1 MKRVVSVL
9 LLVCMLVSLMGMG
22 TAAYAEEL
30 ADGAAVVEQTGD
42 VPVSNPEQTGGD
54 AEQENPTTP
63 EPPQPTETPSTE
75 GDGQN
80 GTQEPEAT
88 PAPEVTAQP
97 AADEGFFA
105 ALTDAELSA
114 LTAEL
119 ARLGYN
125 VTDRAGLYA
134 LAVQLGIGDLEN
146 FRIWLDNEL
155 YILENAKVEANGKLY
170 ESLDEVVA
178 LLANDSARAVTA
190 KLLDN
195 AAVYGLEVPA
205 AHELTLDLN
214 GFALVLEM
222 QEGETAP
229 TPVTVADRMENDEN
243 GDPVYSYAA
252 LTLKNGTVS
261 AGDPNALAIYDAGRL
276 ALANVNVVGGI
287 HVAESYER
295 LTMLSIEPGDAFK
308 TGFVNGAITADAG
321 MDNAI
326 RITGGDFITDV
337 SSYIDTTA
345 YECTKNEQTGL
356 YTVARI
362 KGADITSY
370 TGDDAADAANGA
382 VVKVPSLKI
391 TAEPNAELDTAA
403 DAALDNASVKLAGLE
418 SALKE
423 TSLAEI
429 IAAYE
434 AAAPAQTQQ
443 ARGMSRAVV
452 IAAGDENADN
462 AGNAADTSAVAD
474 GTELQLKV
482 KAVLAAAVEGSSVS
496 YEVKPYAV
504 INGVEVPVKNEWL
517 NGQAMLLSLYTGFL
531 PKTVEHVH
539 DDGTVETIDLNNC
552 TYNNANGV
560 LTMNV
565 SEFSEFKVTD
575 GDFQTAINSNT
586 DGEITLG
593 ENVDLTSII
602 EIKKDI
608 TINLNGK
615 TLSMASTATGNARF
629 SIADGVTLTIKG
641 GNVANSTLTAAN
653 YVANLGTGSELILG
667 DDTTTNAMNITVN
680 TANPTPSGLLSA
692 GDNKS
697 VTIKCAT
704 LNVDPSTY
712 TVAAGCTAMDNG
724 NGTWTVGKPVAQITR
739 TVGSIAG
746 GNLTTE
752 TKYYDT
758 LKAAIAD
765 ANATTSTTR
774 ETIVLLANIDEGNIA
789 IDKTVTINGTHQTV
803 KYGITGN
810 VTVTAGSPTL
820 EKLAYIT
827 GNITYPSSTAVVSL
841 SLNEVDVIGAAGN
854 PTDANVI
861 GLADNVT
868 LNMTRCGTVSG
879 SIKAGSSSVNI
890 NSVLAGASTN
900 TYITGSITAGTGNL
914 TVKKATVDGNIK
926 SIGTSTGSPLRSVSI
941 EDSTAASIIVMADT
955 AQVSD
960 NANASFTAKNV
971 TASSITVGSA
981 DTTLAQRSVSIT
993 ECTVTDS
1000 VTVGNGF
1007 GTVSV
1012 TGLTGNGAATGSL
1025 SIGTCRPVGTST
1037 GAITIKGTNNK
1048 HMWIGTVNIAD
1059 GNKNVK
1065 IEGIS
1070 KNSPT
1075 MIGTVNI
1082 NGSSD
1087 ATFGDNTASSDT
1099 NDVKLE
1105 VGQIICQDGTVTINN
1120 GTYGKSYALDDT
1132 TVDSLVVSGTGTFEL
1147 NGGNYHRDYSQYCD
1161 CTPNNDGS
1169 TQGQHYTHKE
1179 CKHVATTIVSDGLRY
1194 RVSTLAPVVIVPAS
1208 KEAAASITRGTQTS
1222 ITFVTDAPYYH
1233 ECQTAGNRDLFG
1245 VQVDNVYLTE
1255 GTQYTVAP
1263 YTYTH
1268 DGITETVTQVTL
1280 AASYV
1285 STLTATTHRVNLDTE
1300 VGKVTSYADGNPVQI
1315 RVTLATA
1322 NRRSGI
1328 IRTGDDSNI
1337 GLLIGIMVLALAVAV
1352 AVVVILKKKKSQ
1364 TDAND
1369 VTNKTKPKE
1378 PKE

>member
-30 ADGAAVVEQTGD
+30 ADGAAVVEQSGD
-42 VPVSNPEQTGGD
+42 APVSNPEQTGGD
-54 AEQENPTTP
+54 AAPQTPTAT
-63 EPPQPTETPSTE
+63 EPPQPTEEPSSD

-80 GTQEPEAT
+80 GMQASEAT
-88 PAPEVTAQP
+88 PTPEVTAQP
-97 AADEGFFA
+97 AADECFFA
-105 ALTDAELSA
+105 ALTDTELST

-119 ARLGYN
+119 AQLGYT

-134 LAVQLGIGDLEN
+134 LAVQFGIGDLEN

-155 YILENAKVEANGKLY
+155 YILKNAVAEVEGQLYLTLDDAMKVFN
-170 ESLDEVVA
+170 SR
-178 LLANDSARAVTA
+178 RAA
-190 KLLDN
+190 EIKLLDN

-229 TPVTVADRMENDEN
+229 APISVAYSVAKGEN
-243 GDPVYSYAA
+243 GDPVYSNAA
-252 LTLKNGTVS
+252 LILKNGTVS

-276 ALANVNVVGGI
+276 TLANVSVAGGI

-295 LTMLSIEPGDAFK
+295 LTTLSIEPGDAFK

-321 MDNAI
+321 MENAI
-326 RITGGDFITDV
+326 SITGGDFITDV
-337 SSYIDTTA
+337 SAYIDA
-345 YECTKNEQTGL
+345 SVYECTKNEQTGL

-362 KGADITSY
+362 KGAGESS
-370 TGDDAADAANGA
+370 A
-382 VVKVPSLKI
+382 K
-391 TAEPNAELDTAA
+391 TAPEMTLP
-403 DAALDNASVKLAGLE
+403 ALARTEVREGE
-418 SALKE
+418 V
-423 TSLAEI
+423 TLAEGVELENAAVALTGLNDALSESGAAEI
-429 IAAYE
+429 FAAYKE
-434 AAAPAQTQQ
+434 AAPAQTRQ
-443 ARGMSRAVV
+443 ARRAPRALML
-452 IAAGDENADN
+452 AAADGSAENADEKT
-462 AGNAADTSAVAD
+462 AADGIEMRLT
-474 GTELQLKV
+474 V
-482 KAVLAAAVEGSSVS
+482 KAELTAAVEGSSVS

-552 TYNNANGV
+552 TYNNGSGV

-575 GDFQTAINSNT
+575 GDFQAAINSNT

-593 ENVDLTSII
+593 VNVGLKSTI
-602 EIKKDI
+602 EINKNI

-615 TLSMASTATGNARF
+615 TLSMASTATGNAMF
-629 SIADGVTLTIKG
+629 SIVDGVTLTIKG

-653 YVANLGTGSELILG
+653 YVANLGTGSMLVLG
-667 DDTTTNAMNITVN
+667 DDTATNPMTV
-680 TANPTPSGLLSA
+680 TANATNGLVSA
-692 GDNKS
+692 GNEKS

-712 TVAAGCTAMDNG
+712 TVAAGCTAMDDG

-739 TVGSIAG
+739 TTGSIAG
-746 GNLTTE
+746 GNLATE
-752 TKYYDT
+752 TKYFDK
-758 LKAAIAD
+758 LQDAINYAR
-765 ANATTSTTR
+765 TTIPSD
-774 ETIVLLANIDEGNIA
+774 IIYLLADIDEGPIT

-803 KYGITGN
+803 KYGITGD
-810 VTVTAGSPTL
+810 VTVAAGSPTL
-820 EKLAYIT
+820 EKLAHIT
-827 GNITYPSSTAVVSL
+827 GNIAYPSSTAVVSL
-841 SLNEVDVIGAAGN
+841 SFNEVDVIGAAGN

-861 GLADNVT
+861 KVADNVT
-868 LNMTRCGTVSG
+868 LNMTRCGTVNG
-879 SIKAGSSSVNI
+879 SIQAGSSSVNI
-890 NSVLAGASTN
+890 NSSLLTGVSTN

-914 TVKKATVDGNIK
+914 TVKKATVEGDIK

-941 EDSTAASIIVMADT
+941 EDSTTGSIIIMGDAAT
-955 AQVSD
+955 GSEF
-960 NANASFTAKNV
+960 ANASFTAKNV
-971 TASSITVGSA
+971 TADSITVGSA
-981 DTTLAQRSVSIT
+981 DTTQAQRSVSIT

-1000 VTVGNGF
+1000 VTIGNGF

-1025 SIGTCRPVGTST
+1025 SIGKCKTVDTST
-1037 GAITIKGTNNK
+1037 GAITIKGKNNK
-1048 HMWIGTVNIAD
+1048 HMWIDTVSIGD
-1059 GNKNVK
+1059 GNKSVK

-1087 ATFGDNTASSDT
+1087 VTFGDNTASSDT

-1105 VGQIICQDGTVTINN
+1105 VGRIICQDGTVTINN
-1120 GTYGKSYALDDT
+1120 GTYGKSYALNDT
-1132 TVDSLVVSGTGTFEL
+1132 TVDSLVVSGTGTFKL
-1147 NGGNYHRDYSQYCD
+1147 NGGNYHRDYSEYCK
-1161 CTPNNDGS
+1161 CPNKDNNS
-1169 TQGQHYTHKE
+1169 TQRQHYTHKE
-1179 CKHVATTIVSDGLRY
+1179 CRLVTSTIVNDGLRY
-1194 RVSTLAPVVIVPAS
+1194 RVSTFSPVVIVPAS

-1222 ITFVTDAPYYH
+1222 ITFVTDAPYTH
-1233 ECQTAGNRDLFG
+1233 ECTGNRNLFDTES

-1337 GLLIGIMVLALAVAV
+1337 GLLIGIMVLALVVAV

>member
-42 VPVSNPEQTGGD
+42 APA
-54 AEQENPTTP
+54 AEQEPTGDDAEPEPPTTP
-63 EPPQPTETPSTE
+63 EQTQPTEAPLTE
-75 GDGQN
+75 GDGQ
-80 GTQEPEAT
+80 GTTQESEAT
-88 PAPEVTAQP
+88 PTPEVTARP

-146 FRIWLDNEL
+146 FYIWLDNEL
-155 YILENAKVEANGKLY
+155 YILESAKVEANGKLY

-229 TPVTVADRMENDEN
+229 APVTVADRMEKDEN

-276 ALANVNVVGGI
+276 TLANVNVVGGI

-295 LTMLSIEPGDAFK
+295 LTKLSIEPGDAFK

-321 MDNAI
+321 MENAI
-326 RITGGDFITDV
+326 SITGGDFITDV
-337 SSYIDTTA
+337 SAYIDA
-345 YECTKNEQTGL
+345 SVYECTKNEQTGL

-362 KGADITSY
+362 KGAGESS
-370 TGDDAADAANGA
+370 A
-382 VVKVPSLKI
+382 K
-391 TAEPNAELDTAA
+391 TAPEMTLP
-403 DAALDNASVKLAGLE
+403 ALARTEVREGE
-418 SALKE
+418 V
-423 TSLAEI
+423 TLAEGVELENAAVALTGLNDALSESGAAEI
-429 IAAYE
+429 FAAYKE
-434 AAAPAQTQQ
+434 AAPAQTRQ
-443 ARGMSRAVV
+443 ARRAPRALML
-452 IAAGDENADN
+452 AAADGSAENADEKT
-462 AGNAADTSAVAD
+462 AADGIEMRLT
-474 GTELQLKV
+474 V
-482 KAVLAAAVEGSSVS
+482 KAELTAAVEGSSVS

-552 TYNNANGV
+552 TYNNGSGV

-575 GDFQTAINSNT
+575 GDFQAAINSNT

-593 ENVDLTSII
+593 VNVELKSTI
-602 EIKKDI
+602 EINKNI

-615 TLSMASTATGNARF
+615 TLSMASTATGNAMF

-653 YVANLGTGSELILG
+653 YVANLGTGSTLVLG
-667 DDTTTNAMNITVN
+667 DDTATNPMTV
-680 TANPTPSGLLSA
+680 TANATNGLVST
-692 GDNKS
+692 GNEKS

-765 ANATTSTTR
+765 ANATTR
-774 ETIVLLANIDEGNIA
+774 ETIVLLANIDENPIT

-803 KYGITGN
+803 KYVITGN

-861 GLADNVT
+861 ELADNVT

-879 SIKAGSSSVNI
+879 SIQAGSSSVNI

-1132 TVDSLVVSGTGTFEL
+1132 TVDSLVVSGAGTFEL

-1179 CKHVATTIVSDGLRY
+1179 CKLVATTIVSDGLRY

-1337 GLLIGIMVLALAVAV
+1337 GLLIGIMVLALAIAV
-1352 AVVVILKKKKSQ
+1352 AVVVIFKKKKSQ

-1378 PKE
+1378 PKEPKE

>member
-1 MKRVVSVL
+1 M
-9 LLVCMLVSLMGMG
+9 
-22 TAAYAEEL
+22 
-30 ADGAAVVEQTGD
+30 
-42 VPVSNPEQTGGD
+42 
-54 AEQENPTTP
+54 
-63 EPPQPTETPSTE
+63 
-75 GDGQN
+75 
-80 GTQEPEAT
+80 
-88 PAPEVTAQP
+88 
-97 AADEGFFA
+97 
-105 ALTDAELSA
+105 
-114 LTAEL
+114 
-119 ARLGYN
+119 
-125 VTDRAGLYA
+125 
-134 LAVQLGIGDLEN
+134 
-146 FRIWLDNEL
+146 
-155 YILENAKVEANGKLY
+155 
-170 ESLDEVVA
+170 
-178 LLANDSARAVTA
+178 
-190 KLLDN
+190 
-195 AAVYGLEVPA
+195 
-205 AHELTLDLN
+205 
-214 GFALVLEM
+214 
-222 QEGETAP
+222 
-229 TPVTVADRMENDEN
+229 
-243 GDPVYSYAA
+243 
-252 LTLKNGTVS
+252 
-261 AGDPNALAIYDAGRL
+261 
-276 ALANVNVVGGI
+276 
-287 HVAESYER
+287 
-295 LTMLSIEPGDAFK
+295 
-308 TGFVNGAITADAG
+308 
-321 MDNAI
+321 
-326 RITGGDFITDV
+326 
-337 SSYIDTTA
+337 
-345 YECTKNEQTGL
+345 
-356 YTVARI
+356 
-362 KGADITSY
+362 
-370 TGDDAADAANGA
+370 
-382 VVKVPSLKI
+382 
-391 TAEPNAELDTAA
+391 
-403 DAALDNASVKLAGLE
+403 
-418 SALKE
+418 
-423 TSLAEI
+423 
-429 IAAYE
+429 
-434 AAAPAQTQQ
+434 
-443 ARGMSRAVV
+443 
-452 IAAGDENADN
+452 
-462 AGNAADTSAVAD
+462 
-474 GTELQLKV
+474 
-482 KAVLAAAVEGSSVS
+482 
-496 YEVKPYAV
+496 
-504 INGVEVPVKNEWL
+504 
-517 NGQAMLLSLYTGFL
+517 
-531 PKTVEHVH
+531 
-539 DDGTVETIDLNNC
+539 
-552 TYNNANGV
+552 
-560 LTMNV
+560 
-565 SEFSEFKVTD
+565 
-575 GDFQTAINSNT
+575 
-586 DGEITLG
+586 
-593 ENVDLTSII
+593 
-602 EIKKDI
+602 
-608 TINLNGK
+608 
-615 TLSMASTATGNARF
+615 
-629 SIADGVTLTIKG
+629 
-641 GNVANSTLTAAN
+641 
-653 YVANLGTGSELILG
+653 
-667 DDTTTNAMNITVN
+667 
-680 TANPTPSGLLSA
+680 
-692 GDNKS
+692 
-697 VTIKCAT
+697 
-704 LNVDPSTY
+704 
-712 TVAAGCTAMDNG
+712 
-724 NGTWTVGKPVAQITR
+724 VGKPVAQITR

-765 ANATTSTTR
+765 ANATTR
-774 ETIVLLANIDEGNIA
+774 ETIVLLANIDENPIT

-861 GLADNVT
+861 ELADNVT

-879 SIKAGSSSVNI
+879 SIQAGSSSVNI

-1132 TVDSLVVSGTGTFEL
+1132 TVDSLVVSGAGTFEL

-1179 CKHVATTIVSDGLRY
+1179 CKLVATTIVSDGLRY

-1337 GLLIGIMVLALAVAV
+1337 GLLIGIMVLALAIAV
-1352 AVVVILKKKKSQ
+1352 AVVVIFKKKKSQ

>member
-42 VPVSNPEQTGGD
+42 APA
-54 AEQENPTTP
+54 AEQEPTGDDAEPETPTTP
-63 EPPQPTETPSTE
+63 EQTQPTEAPLTE
-75 GDGQN
+75 GDGQ
-80 GTQEPEAT
+80 GTTQESEAT
-88 PAPEVTAQP
+88 PTPEVTAQP

-105 ALTDAELSA
+105 ALTDAELST

-119 ARLGYN
+119 AQLGYT

-134 LAVQLGIGDLEN
+134 LAVQNGICDLEN
-146 FRIWLDNEL
+146 FYIWLDNEL

-229 TPVTVADRMENDEN
+229 APVTVADRMEKDEN

-276 ALANVNVVGGI
+276 TLANVNVVGGI

-295 LTMLSIEPGDAFK
+295 LTKLSIEPGDAFK

-321 MDNAI
+321 MENAI
-326 RITGGDFITDV
+326 SITGGDFITDV
-337 SSYIDTTA
+337 SAYIDA
-345 YECTKNEQTGL
+345 SVYECTKNEQTGL

-362 KGADITSY
+362 KGAGESS
-370 TGDDAADAANGA
+370 A
-382 VVKVPSLKI
+382 K
-391 TAEPNAELDTAA
+391 TAPEMTLP
-403 DAALDNASVKLAGLE
+403 ALARTEVREGE
-418 SALKE
+418 V
-423 TSLAEI
+423 TLAEGVELENAAVALTGLNDALSESGAAEI
-429 IAAYE
+429 FAAYKE
-434 AAAPAQTQQ
+434 AAPAQTRQ
-443 ARGMSRAVV
+443 ARRAPRALML
-452 IAAGDENADN
+452 AAADGSAENADEKT
-462 AGNAADTSAVAD
+462 AADGIEMRLT
-474 GTELQLKV
+474 V
-482 KAVLAAAVEGSSVS
+482 KAELTAAVEGSSVS

-552 TYNNANGV
+552 TYNNGSGV

-575 GDFQTAINSNT
+575 GDFQAAINSNT

-593 ENVDLTSII
+593 VNVELKSTI
-602 EIKKDI
+602 EINKNI

-615 TLSMASTATGNARF
+615 TLSMASTATGNAMF

-653 YVANLGTGSELILG
+653 YVANLGTGSTLVLG
-667 DDTTTNAMNITVN
+667 DDTATNPMTVTVN
-680 TANPTPSGLLSA
+680 TTNGLVST
-692 GDNKS
+692 GNEKS

-712 TVAAGCTAMDNG
+712 TVDASCTAMANSD
-724 NGTWTVGKPVAQITR
+724 GTWTVGKPVAQITR
-739 TVGSIAG
+739 TTGSIAG

-758 LKAAIAD
+758 LKAAIDD
-765 ANATTSTTR
+765 ANATTR
-774 ETIVLLANIDEGNIA
+774 ETIVLLANIDENPII

-820 EKLAYIT
+820 EKLVYIT

-841 SLNEVDVIGAAGN
+841 SLNEVDVIGATGN

-861 GLADNVT
+861 ELADNVT

-926 SIGTSTGSPLRSVSI
+926 SIGMSTGSPLRSVSI

-1000 VTVGNGF
+1000 VTIGNGF

-1012 TGLTGNGAATGSL
+1012 TGLTGNGAATNSL
-1025 SIGTCRPVGTST
+1025 SIGTCRAVGTST

-1048 HMWIGTVNIAD
+1048 HMWIDTVSIGD

-1075 MIGTVNI
+1075 MIGIVNI

-1120 GTYGKSYALDDT
+1120 GTYGKSCALDDT
-1132 TVDSLVVSGTGTFEL
+1132 TVDSLVVSGAGTFEL
-1147 NGGNYHRDYSQYCD
+1147 NGGNYHRDYSEYCD
-1161 CTPNNDGS
+1161 CTLKNDGS

-1179 CKHVATTIVSDGLRY
+1179 CKLVATTIVSDGLRY

-1364 TDAND
+1364 ADAND

>member
-30 ADGAAVVEQTGD
+30 ADGVAVVEQTGD

-75 GDGQN
+75 GDGQ
-80 GTQEPEAT
+80 GTTQESEAT
-88 PAPEVTAQP
+88 PTPEVTARP

-146 FRIWLDNEL
+146 FYIWLDNEL
-155 YILENAKVEANGKLY
+155 YIIENAKVEANGKLY

-178 LLANDSARAVTA
+178 LLANDGARAVTA

-229 TPVTVADRMENDEN
+229 APVTVADRMEKDEN
-243 GDPVYSYAA
+243 GDPAYSYAA

-362 KGADITSY
+362 KG
-370 TGDDAADAANGA
+370 TGESSA
-382 VVKVPSLKI
+382 K
-391 TAEPNAELDTAA
+391 TAPEMTLP
-403 DAALDNASVKLAGLE
+403 ALARTEVREGE
-418 SALKE
+418 V
-423 TSLAEI
+423 TLAEGVELENAAVALTGLNDALSESGAAEI
-429 IAAYE
+429 FAAYKE
-434 AAAPAQTQQ
+434 AAPAQTRQ
-443 ARGMSRAVV
+443 ARRAPRALML
-452 IAAGDENADN
+452 AAADGSAENADEKT
-462 AGNAADTSAVAD
+462 AADGIEMRLT
-474 GTELQLKV
+474 V
-482 KAVLAAAVEGSSVS
+482 KAELTAAVEGSSVS

-517 NGQAMLLSLYTGFL
+517 NGQAMLLSMYTGFL

-552 TYNNANGV
+552 TYNNGNGV

-565 SEFSEFKVTD
+565 SEFSTFNAND
-575 GDFQTAINSNT
+575 GDFQTQIQNASAG
-586 DGEITLG
+586 DEIKLS
-593 ENVDLTSII
+593 ENVTLTDKVVTID
-602 EIKKDI
+602 KNL
-608 TINLNGK
+608 TINLNGN
-615 TLSMASTATGNARF
+615 TLALTGTSAF
-629 SIADGVTLTIKG
+629 AVADGMTLTIKG
-641 GNVANSTLTAAN
+641 GNVANSTLKADN
-653 YVANLGTGSELILG
+653 YVANLGTGSALVLG
-667 DDTTTNAMNITVN
+667 DDYEKDLKLMTVTANTTN
-680 TANPTPSGLLSA
+680 GLVST
-692 GDNKS
+692 DNEKS

-712 TVAAGCTAMDNG
+712 TVAAGCTAMANSD
-724 NGTWTVGKPVAQITR
+724 GTWTVGKPVAQITR
-739 TVGSIAG
+739 TTGDITAG
-746 GNLTTE
+746 TFKTV
-752 TKYYDT
+752 T
-758 LKAAIAD
+758 LYFDKLSDAITA
-765 ANATTSTTR
+765 ANATTR
-774 ETIVLLANIDEGNIA
+774 ETIVLLANIDEGDIT
-789 IDKTVTINGTHQTV
+789 IDKTVTINGTHQSV

-820 EKLAYIT
+820 EKLTNIT
-827 GNITYPSSTAVVSL
+827 GVITYLSSTAGPTL
-841 SLNEVDVIGAAGN
+841 TLREIDTIGTEDTAATNAIEVGDGVA
-854 PTDANVI
+854 
-861 GLADNVT
+861 
-868 LNMTRCGTVSG
+868 LNMTSCGTVNG
-879 SIKAGSSSVNI
+879 SIQAGASSVNI
-890 NSVLAGASTN
+890 NSVLAGVSTN

-914 TVKKATVDGNIK
+914 TVKKATVDGDIK

-941 EDSTAASIIVMADT
+941 EDSTAASIIVMAET

-971 TASSITVGSA
+971 TANSITVGSA

-1000 VTVGNGF
+1000 VTIGNGF

-1012 TGLTGNGAATGSL
+1012 TGLTGNGAATNSL
-1025 SIGTCRPVGTST
+1025 SIGTCRAVGTST

-1048 HMWIGTVNIAD
+1048 HMWIDTVSIGD

-1075 MIGTVNI
+1075 MIGIVNI

-1105 VGQIICQDGTVTINN
+1105 VGTVNCENGTVTINN

-1132 TVDSLVVSGTGTFEL
+1132 TVDSLVVRGTGTFEL
-1147 NGGNYHRDYSQYCD
+1147 NGGNYHRDYSEYCD
-1161 CTPNNDGS
+1161 CTLKNDGS

-1179 CKHVATTIVSDGLRY
+1179 CKLVATTIVSDGLRY

-1369 VTNKTKPKE
+1369 VTDKTKPKE

>member
-88 PAPEVTAQP
+88 PAPEVTARP

-146 FRIWLDNEL
+146 FYIWLDNEL
-155 YILENAKVEANGKLY
+155 YILESAKVEANGKLY

-195 AAVYGLEVPA
+195 AAVYGLEIPA

-229 TPVTVADRMENDEN
+229 APVTVTDKMEKDEN

-276 ALANVNVVGGI
+276 TLANVNVAGGI

-295 LTMLSIEPGDAFK
+295 LTTLSIEPGDAFK

-337 SSYIDTTA
+337 SAYIDA
-345 YECTKNEQTGL
+345 SVYECTLGDNGL

-565 SEFSEFKVTD
+565 SEFSEFKVQAAVNTKD
-575 GDFQTAINSNT
+575 AFKSAIENATADDEIELNANIELDS
-586 DGEITLG
+586 EITIDKNL
-593 ENVDLTSII
+593 
-602 EIKKDI
+602 
-608 TINLNGK
+608 TINLNGFK
-615 TLSMASTATGNARF
+615 LTTTSGTMFNITNGA
-629 SIADGVTLTIKG
+629 TLTIKG
-641 GNVANSTLTAAN
+641 GNMANSKLEVTSAAGTTAYIASVESGSLVLGDAAPVTYMATFTASAPATGTGATSVTILSAKTSFPPN
-653 YVANLGTGSELILG
+653 AYVSNPYVAQG
-667 DDTTTNAMNITVN
+667 DATDGWTVDEYAAKLTKFTASGIIGGGGTTTNEVKYYKTLKEALGNVSSSSQIDEIELLRSIDLEAIDEINPASVSTRVIISGASKYTIKGNISVG
-680 TANPTPSGLLSA
+680 ADSSA
-692 GDNKS
+692 AVDAKTIQN
-697 VTIKCAT
+697 VTIEGNMTVTTTKLNL
-704 LNVDPSTY
+704 LNV
-712 TVAAGCTAMDNG
+712 
-724 NGTWTVGKPVAQITR
+724 
-739 TVGSIAG
+739 
-746 GNLTTE
+746 
-752 TKYYDT
+752 
-758 LKAAIAD
+758 
-765 ANATTSTTR
+765 
-774 ETIVLLANIDEGNIA
+774 
-789 IDKTVTINGTHQTV
+789 
-803 KYGITGN
+803 
-810 VTVTAGSPTL
+810 
-820 EKLAYIT
+820 
-827 GNITYPSSTAVVSL
+827 
-841 SLNEVDVIGAAGN
+841 EV
-854 PTDANVI
+854 
-861 GLADNVT
+861 
-868 LNMTRCGTVSG
+868 
-879 SIKAGSSSVNI
+879 
-890 NSVLAGASTN
+890 
-900 TYITGSITAGTGNL
+900 TGSITDSNGGSDLGLTNTNIAGALSVG
-914 TVKKATVDGNIK
+914 DGSK
-926 SIGTSTGSPLRSVSI
+926 LDFATGSAESIIATTTASTTNRDIKLSRVNVTNSIDVGAYSNVDCNSV
-941 EDSTAASIIVMADT
+941 TAASLTIADSPKDSTVATNPSANIKNCSITT
-955 AQVSD
+955 AAIGERMHKVEF
-960 NANASFTAKNV
+960 NGLTAE
-971 TASSITVGSA
+971 TASIGD
-981 DTTLAQRSVSIT
+981 DT
-993 ECTVTDS
+993 
-1000 VTVGNGF
+1000 
-1007 GTVSV
+1007 GTVV
-1012 TGLTGNGAATGSL
+1012 VRSL
-1025 SIGTCRPVGTST
+1025 SGASNIGTLTIGDNCGTMT
-1037 GAITIKGTNNK
+1037 
-1048 HMWIGTVNIAD
+1048 
-1059 GNKNVK
+1059 
-1065 IEGIS
+1065 IEGNLNG
-1070 KNSPT
+1070 KNT
-1075 MIGTVNI
+1075 TIGALTV
-1082 NGSSD
+1082 
-1087 ATFGDNTASSDT
+1087 
-1099 NDVKLE
+1099 
-1105 VGQIICQDGTVTINN
+1105 
-1120 GTYGKSYALDDT
+1120 
-1132 TVDSLVVSGTGTFEL
+1132 GTGTNPTLGANTSSNATNDQKLVITTINSQGRTTIESGKYETL
-1147 NGGNYHRDYSQYCD
+1147 NGDGTKNTFVLYGGNYPTDYSQYCACD
-1161 CTPNNDGS
+1161 QDSNTGYYDHYVCKYQTAEGRYRIEQLTPKVLSVTPSTVVRGTKTPVQIVVNVPYTHACNND
-1169 TQGQHYTHKE
+1169 
-1179 CKHVATTIVSDGLRY
+1179 
-1194 RVSTLAPVVIVPAS
+1194 TLTVTGVNNNS
-1208 KEAAASITRGTQTS
+1208 GTMAQS
-1222 ITFVTDAPYYH
+1222 LNYGTDY
-1233 ECQTAGNRDLFG
+1233 
-1245 VQVDNVYLTE
+1245 
-1255 GTQYTVAP
+1255 
-1263 YTYTH
+1263 
-1268 DGITETVTQVTL
+1268 TVTQETSKD
-1280 AASYV
+1280 AAGNDVPTGNSVITISGDYVAANTYQSYFV
-1285 STLTATTHRVNLDTE
+1285 DTQM
-1300 VGKVTSYADGNPVQI
+1300 GKVSATASV
-1315 RVTLATA
+1315 RTTLATA

>member
-42 VPVSNPEQTGGD
+42 APA
-54 AEQENPTTP
+54 AEQEPTGDDAEPETPTTP
-63 EPPQPTETPSTE
+63 EQTQPTEAPLTE
-75 GDGQN
+75 GDGQ
-80 GTQEPEAT
+80 GTTQESEAT
-88 PAPEVTAQP
+88 PTPEVTARP

-146 FRIWLDNEL
+146 FYIWLDNEL
-155 YILENAKVEANGKLY
+155 YILESAKVEANGKLY

-229 TPVTVADRMENDEN
+229 APVTVADRMEKDEN

-295 LTMLSIEPGDAFK
+295 LTTLSIEPGDAFK

-321 MDNAI
+321 MENAI
-326 RITGGDFITDV
+326 SITSGDFITDV
-337 SSYIDTTA
+337 SAYIDA
-345 YECTKNEQTGL
+345 SVYECTKNEQTGL

-362 KGADITSY
+362 KGAGESS
-370 TGDDAADAANGA
+370 A
-382 VVKVPSLKI
+382 K
-391 TAEPNAELDTAA
+391 TAPEMTLP
-403 DAALDNASVKLAGLE
+403 ALARTEVREGE
-418 SALKE
+418 V
-423 TSLAEI
+423 TLAEGVELENAAVALTGLNDALSESGAAEI
-429 IAAYE
+429 FAAYKE
-434 AAAPAQTQQ
+434 AAPAQTRQ
-443 ARGMSRAVV
+443 ARRAPRALML
-452 IAAGDENADN
+452 AAADGSAENADEKT
-462 AGNAADTSAVAD
+462 AADGIEMRLT
-474 GTELQLKV
+474 V
-482 KAVLAAAVEGSSVS
+482 KAELTAAVEGSSVS

-552 TYNNANGV
+552 TYNNGSGV

-575 GDFQTAINSNT
+575 GDFQAAINSNT

-593 ENVDLTSII
+593 VNVELKSTI
-602 EIKKDI
+602 EINKNI

-615 TLSMASTATGNARF
+615 TLSMASTATGNAMF

-653 YVANLGTGSELILG
+653 YVANLGTGSTLVLG
-667 DDTTTNAMNITVN
+667 DDTATNPMTVTVN
-680 TANPTPSGLLSA
+680 TTNGLVST
-692 GDNKS
+692 GNEKS

-712 TVAAGCTAMDNG
+712 TVDAGCTAMANSD
-724 NGTWTVGKPVAQITR
+724 GTWTVGKPVAQITR
-739 TVGSIAG
+739 TTGSIAG

-758 LKAAIAD
+758 LKAAIDD
-765 ANATTSTTR
+765 ANATTR
-774 ETIVLLANIDEGNIA
+774 ETIVLLANIDEGDIT
-789 IDKTVTINGTHQTV
+789 IDKTVTINGTHQSV

-820 EKLAYIT
+820 EKLTIIT
-827 GNITYPSSTAVVSL
+827 GVITYLSSTAGPTL
-841 SLNEVDVIGAAGN
+841 TLREIDTIGTEDTAATNAIEVGDGVA
-854 PTDANVI
+854 
-861 GLADNVT
+861 
-868 LNMTRCGTVSG
+868 LNMTSCGTVNG
-879 SIKAGSSSVNI
+879 SIQAGASSVNI
-890 NSVLAGASTN
+890 NSVLAGVSTN

-914 TVKKATVDGNIK
+914 TVKKATVDGDIK

-941 EDSTAASIIVMADT
+941 EDSTAASIIVMAET

-971 TASSITVGSA
+971 TANSITVGSA

-1000 VTVGNGF
+1000 VTIGNGF

-1012 TGLTGNGAATGSL
+1012 TGLTGNGAATNSL
-1025 SIGTCRPVGTST
+1025 SIGTCRAVGTST

-1048 HMWIGTVNIAD
+1048 HMWIDTVSIGD

-1075 MIGTVNI
+1075 MIGIVNI

-1120 GTYGKSYALDDT
+1120 GTYGKSCALDDT
-1132 TVDSLVVSGTGTFEL
+1132 TVDSLVVSGAGTFEL
-1147 NGGNYHRDYSQYCD
+1147 NGGNYHRDYSEYCD
-1161 CTPNNDGS
+1161 CTLKNDGS

-1179 CKHVATTIVSDGLRY
+1179 CKLVATTIVSDGLRY

-1364 TDAND
+1364 ADAND

>member
-42 VPVSNPEQTGGD
+42 APVSDPEQTGGD
-54 AEQENPTTP
+54 AEQENPTAT
-63 EPPQPTETPSTE
+63 EPPQPTEEPSTD

-88 PAPEVTAQP
+88 QTPEVTAQP

-105 ALTDAELSA
+105 ALSDEELSA

-119 ARLGYN
+119 AQLGYT

-134 LAVQLGIGDLEN
+134 LAVQLGIGDLDLEN
-146 FRIWLDNEL
+146 FYKWLGDEL
-155 YILENAKVEANGKLY
+155 YILENAVAEVEGQLYLTLDDAMKVFN
-170 ESLDEVVA
+170 SR
-178 LLANDSARAVTA
+178 RAA
-190 KLLDN
+190 EIKLLDN

-222 QEGETAP
+222 QEGESAP
-229 TPVTVADRMENDEN
+229 APVTVADRMEKDEN
-243 GDPVYSYAA
+243 GDPIYSYAA

-276 ALANVNVVGGI
+276 TLADVNVVGGI

-295 LTMLSIEPGDAFK
+295 LTTLSIEPGDAFK

-321 MDNAI
+321 MENAI
-326 RITGGDFITDV
+326 SITGGDFITDV
-337 SSYIDTTA
+337 SAYIDA
-345 YECTKNEQTGL
+345 SVYECTKNEQTRL

-362 KGADITSY
+362 KGAGESS
-370 TGDDAADAANGA
+370 A
-382 VVKVPSLKI
+382 K
-391 TAEPNAELDTAA
+391 TAPEMTLP
-403 DAALDNASVKLAGLE
+403 ALARTEVREGE
-418 SALKE
+418 V
-423 TSLAEI
+423 TLAEGVELENAAVALTGLNDALSESGAAEI
-429 IAAYE
+429 FAAYKE
-434 AAAPAQTQQ
+434 AAPAQTRQ
-443 ARGMSRAVV
+443 ARRAPRALML
-452 IAAGDENADN
+452 AAADGSAENADEKT
-462 AGNAADTSAVAD
+462 AADGIEMRLT
-474 GTELQLKV
+474 V
-482 KAVLAAAVEGSSVS
+482 KAELTAAVEGSSVS

-565 SEFSEFKVTD
+565 SEFSTFNAND
-575 GDFQTAINSNT
+575 GDFQTQIQNASAG
-586 DGEITLG
+586 DEIKLT
-593 ENVDLTSII
+593 ENVTLTDTAVTID
-602 EIKKDI
+602 KNL

-615 TLSMASTATGNARF
+615 QLTLAGTSAFAVTGAE
-629 SIADGVTLTIKG
+629 LTIKG
-641 GNVANSTLTAAN
+641 GNAANSTLTAAN
-653 YVANLGTGSELILG
+653 YVANLGTGSTLVLG
-667 DDTTTNAMNITVN
+667 DDTATNPMTV
-680 TANPTPSGLLSA
+680 TANATNGLVSA
-692 GDNKS
+692 GNEKS

-712 TVAAGCTAMDNG
+712 TIASDCTAMANSD
-724 NGTWTVGKPVAQITR
+724 GTWTVGKPVAQITR
-739 TVGSIAG
+739 TTGDITAG
-746 GNLTTE
+746 TFKTV
-752 TKYYDT
+752 T
-758 LKAAIAD
+758 LYFDKLSDAITA
-765 ANATTSTTR
+765 ANATTR
-774 ETIVLLANIDEGNIA
+774 ETIVLLANIDEGDIT
-789 IDKTVTINGTHQTV
+789 IDKTVTINGTHQSV

-820 EKLAYIT
+820 EKLTKIT
-827 GNITYPSSTAVVSL
+827 GVITYLSSTAGPTL
-841 SLNEVDVIGAAGN
+841 TLREIDTIGTEDTAATNAIEVGDGVA
-854 PTDANVI
+854 
-861 GLADNVT
+861 
-868 LNMTRCGTVSG
+868 LNMTSCGTVNG
-879 SIKAGSSSVNI
+879 SIQAGASSVNI
-890 NSVLAGASTN
+890 NSVLAGVSTN

-914 TVKKATVDGNIK
+914 TVKKATVDDDIK

-941 EDSTAASIIVMADT
+941 EDSTAASIIVMAET

-971 TASSITVGSA
+971 TADSITVGSA
-981 DTTLAQRSVSIT
+981 DTTLAQRAVSIT
-993 ECTVTDS
+993 ECTVTGN
-1000 VTVGNGF
+1000 VTIGNGF

-1012 TGLTGNGAATGSL
+1012 TGLTGNGAATNSL
-1025 SIGTCRPVGTST
+1025 SIGTCRAVGTST

-1048 HMWIGTVNIAD
+1048 HMWIDTVSIGD

-1075 MIGTVNI
+1075 MIGIVNI

-1105 VGQIICQDGTVTINN
+1105 VGTVNCENGTVTINN

-1132 TVDSLVVSGTGTFEL
+1132 TVDSLVVRGTGTFEL
-1147 NGGNYHRDYSQYCD
+1147 NGGNYHRDYSEYCD
-1161 CTPNNDGS
+1161 CTLKNDGS

-1179 CKHVATTIVSDGLRY
+1179 CKLVATTIVSDGLRY

>member
-30 ADGAAVVEQTGD
+30 ADGTAVVEQTGD
-42 VPVSNPEQTGGD
+42 APAAEQEPTGGD
-54 AEQENPTTP
+54 AEPETPTTP
-63 EPPQPTETPSTE
+63 EQPQPTEAPLTE
-75 GDGQN
+75 GDGQ
-80 GTQEPEAT
+80 GTTQESEAT
-88 PAPEVTAQP
+88 PTPEVTAQP

-105 ALTDAELSA
+105 ALSDEELSA

-229 TPVTVADRMENDEN
+229 APVAVSDRMDKDEN
-243 GDPVYSYAA
+243 GNPVYSYAA

-261 AGDPNALAIYDAGRL
+261 AGSPNALAIYDAGRL
-276 ALANVNVVGGI
+276 TLANVNVGGGI

-295 LTMLSIEPGDAFK
+295 LTTLSIEPGDAFK

-337 SSYIDTTA
+337 SAYIDTTA

-382 VVKVPSLKI
+382 AVKVPSLKI
-391 TAEPNAELDTAA
+391 TAEPNAELGTAA
-403 DAALDNASVKLAGLE
+403 DVALENASVKLAGLE

-434 AAAPAQTQQ
+434 AAAPVQTQQ

-452 IAAGDENADN
+452 IAAGDESTDN
-462 AGNAADTSAVAD
+462 AGKETADTAAVAD

-482 KAVLAAAVEGSSVS
+482 KAVLTAAVEGSSVS

-552 TYNNANGV
+552 TYNSGNGV

-565 SEFSEFKVTD
+565 SEFSEFKVQAAVDTKD
-575 GDFQTAINSNT
+575 AFKSEIENATA
-586 DGEITLG
+586 DDEIEL
-593 ENVDLTSII
+593 NANI
-602 EIKKDI
+602 ELDSEVTIDKNL

-615 TLSMASTATGNARF
+615 TLSMTGTDSVMFN
-629 SIADGVTLTIKG
+629 ITDGVTLTIKG
-641 GNVANSTLTAAN
+641 GGIGGTLEISSGYIAAVESGCTLVLGDEYTANMTATFNATAPMQPAAVGQTTGNVRIFCAVTSFNPSSYVSNPYVAIQDENATTYTVDEYAAKLTRYTGTGLVVTPVNPPEYYKTLKEAVSKVTSASQADKIELLRNIDLSSVGEDQVTTLSKMMLLDGGTNKYEINNGIISVANDSSTTASIKTLNNLKIGGSITVNATTLNLLNVEVTGDVTDSNGGSNLELANTDIAGALSVGDGSKLNFATGSVKSITATTTASTTNRDIKLSKVNVTNSIDVGAYSNVDCNNVTAASLTIADSPKDSTVATNPSADIKNCSITTVAIGERMHKVEFNGLTAETA
-653 YVANLGTGSELILG
+653 SIG
-667 DDTTTNAMNITVN
+667 DDTGTVVVRSLSGASNIETLTIGANCGTTTIEGNLNGKNTTIGTLTVSTGTNAELGEKNSDAAKDQRLVVN
-680 TANPTPSGLLSA
+680 TITSNGLT
-692 GDNKS
+692 
-697 VTIKCAT
+697 TIKSGTYET
-704 LNVDPSTY
+704 LN
-712 TVAAGCTAMDNG
+712 G
-724 NGTWTVGKPVAQITR
+724 
-739 TVGSIAG
+739 
-746 GNLTTE
+746 
-752 TKYYDT
+752 
-758 LKAAIAD
+758 
-765 ANATTSTTR
+765 
-774 ETIVLLANIDEGNIA
+774 
-789 IDKTVTINGTHQTV
+789 
-803 KYGITGN
+803 
-810 VTVTAGSPTL
+810 
-820 EKLAYIT
+820 
-827 GNITYPSSTAVVSL
+827 
-841 SLNEVDVIGAAGN
+841 
-854 PTDANVI
+854 
-861 GLADNVT
+861 
-868 LNMTRCGTVSG
+868 
-879 SIKAGSSSVNI
+879 
-890 NSVLAGASTN
+890 
-900 TYITGSITAGTGNL
+900 
-914 TVKKATVDGNIK
+914 
-926 SIGTSTGSPLRSVSI
+926 
-941 EDSTAASIIVMADT
+941 
-955 AQVSD
+955 
-960 NANASFTAKNV
+960 
-971 TASSITVGSA
+971 
-981 DTTLAQRSVSIT
+981 
-993 ECTVTDS
+993 
-1000 VTVGNGF
+1000 
-1007 GTVSV
+1007 
-1012 TGLTGNGAATGSL
+1012 
-1025 SIGTCRPVGTST
+1025 
-1037 GAITIKGTNNK
+1037 
-1048 HMWIGTVNIAD
+1048 
-1059 GNKNVK
+1059 
-1065 IEGIS
+1065 
-1070 KNSPT
+1070 
-1075 MIGTVNI
+1075 
-1082 NGSSD
+1082 
-1087 ATFGDNTASSDT
+1087 
-1099 NDVKLE
+1099 
-1105 VGQIICQDGTVTINN
+1105 DGTKN
-1120 GTYGKSYALDDT
+1120 
-1132 TVDSLVVSGTGTFEL
+1132 TFEL
-1147 NGGNYHRDYSQYCD
+1147 YGGNYPTDYSQYCACD
-1161 CTPNNDGS
+1161 QDSNTGYYD
-1169 TQGQHYTHKE
+1169 HYV
-1179 CKHVATTIVSDGLRY
+1179 CKYQTAEGRY
-1194 RVSTLAPVVIVPAS
+1194 RVEQLTPKVLSVTPSTVV
-1208 KEAAASITRGTQTS
+1208 RGTKT
-1222 ITFVTDAPYYH
+1222 P
-1233 ECQTAGNRDLFG
+1233 
-1245 VQVDNVYLTE
+1245 VQIVVNV
-1255 GTQYTVAP
+1255 P
-1263 YTYTH
+1263 YTHACNMDTLTVTGVNNNSGTMARSLEYGT
-1268 DGITETVTQVTL
+1268 DYTVTQETSKD
-1280 AASYV
+1280 AAGNDVPTGNSVITISGDYVAANTYQSYFV
-1285 STLTATTHRVNLDTE
+1285 DTQM
-1300 VGKVTSYADGNPVQI
+1300 GKVSASATV
-1315 RVTLATA
+1315 RTTLATT

-1364 TDAND
+1364 TDTND
-1369 VTNKTKPKE
+1369 VTDKTKPKE

>member
-30 ADGAAVVEQTGD
+30 TDGAAVVEQTGD
-42 VPVSNPEQTGGD
+42 APVSDPEQTGGD
-54 AEQENPTTP
+54 AEQENPTAT
-63 EPPQPTETPSTE
+63 EPPQPTEAPLTE
-75 GDGQN
+75 GDGQ
-80 GTQEPEAT
+80 GTTQESEAT
-88 PAPEVTAQP
+88 PTPDVTARP

-134 LAVQLGIGDLEN
+134 LAVQLGIGDLDLEN
-146 FRIWLDNEL
+146 FYKWLDDEL
-155 YILENAKVEANGKLY
+155 YILENAVAEVEGQLY
-170 ESLDEVVA
+170 LTLDDAMTVF
-178 LLANDSARAVTA
+178 NSRRAA
-190 KLLDN
+190 EIKLLDDVT
-195 AAVYGLEVPA
+195 VYELEVPA

-229 TPVTVADRMENDEN
+229 TPVTVTDKMEKDEN
-243 GDPVYSYAA
+243 GDPIYSYAA

-276 ALANVNVVGGI
+276 TLANVNVVGGI

-295 LTMLSIEPGDAFK
+295 LTTLSIEPGDAFK

-321 MDNAI
+321 MENAI
-326 RITGGDFITDV
+326 SITGGDFITDV
-337 SSYIDTTA
+337 SAYIDA
-345 YECTKNEQTGL
+345 SVYECTKNEQTGL

-362 KGADITSY
+362 KGAGESS
-370 TGDDAADAANGA
+370 A
-382 VVKVPSLKI
+382 K
-391 TAEPNAELDTAA
+391 TAPEMTLP
-403 DAALDNASVKLAGLE
+403 ALARTEVREGE
-418 SALKE
+418 V
-423 TSLAEI
+423 TLAEGVELENAAVALTGLNDALSESGAAEI
-429 IAAYE
+429 FAAYKE
-434 AAAPAQTQQ
+434 AAPAQTRQ
-443 ARGMSRAVV
+443 ACRAPRALML
-452 IAAGDENADN
+452 AAADGSAENADEKT
-462 AGNAADTSAVAD
+462 AADGIEMRLT
-474 GTELQLKV
+474 V
-482 KAVLAAAVEGSSVS
+482 KAELTAAVEGSSVS

-517 NGQAMLLSLYTGFL
+517 NGRDMLLSFYTGFL
-531 PKTVEHVH
+531 PKTLEHVH
-539 DDGTVETIDLNNC
+539 DDGTAETVDSTMYSYNKTSGMVTLN
-552 TYNNANGV
+552 V
-560 LTMNV
+560 R
-565 SEFSEFKVTD
+565 EFSTFKATD
-575 GDFQTAINSNT
+575 GDFQAAINSKT

-593 ENVDLTSII
+593 VNVELKSTI
-602 EIKKDI
+602 EINKDI

-615 TLSMASTATGNARF
+615 TLSMASTATGNAMF

-653 YVANLGTGSELILG
+653 YVANLGTGSTLVLG

-712 TVAAGCTAMDNG
+712 TIASGCTAMANSD
-724 NGTWTVGKPVAQITR
+724 GTWTVGKPVAQITR
-739 TVGSIAG
+739 TTGDITAG
-746 GNLTTE
+746 TFKTVTLYFDNLS
-752 TKYYDT
+752 D
-758 LKAAIAD
+758 AITA
-765 ANATTSTTR
+765 ANATTR
-774 ETIVLLANIDEGNIA
+774 ETIVLLANIDEGDIT
-789 IDKTVTINGTHQTV
+789 IDKTVTINGTHQSV

-820 EKLAYIT
+820 EKLTNIT
-827 GNITYPSSTAVVSL
+827 GVITYLSSTAGPTL
-841 SLNEVDVIGAAGN
+841 TLREIDTIGTEDTAATNAIEVGDGVA
-854 PTDANVI
+854 
-861 GLADNVT
+861 
-868 LNMTRCGTVSG
+868 LNMTSCGTVNG
-879 SIKAGSSSVNI
+879 SIQAGASSVNI
-890 NSVLAGASTN
+890 NSVLAGASIN
-900 TYITGSITAGTGNL
+900 TYITGSITAGTANL
-914 TVKKATVDGNIK
+914 TVKKATVDGDIK

-941 EDSTAASIIVMADT
+941 EDSTAASIIVMAET

-971 TASSITVGSA
+971 TANSITVGSA

-1000 VTVGNGF
+1000 VTIGNGF

-1012 TGLTGNGAATGSL
+1012 TGLTGNGAATNSL
-1025 SIGTCRPVGTST
+1025 SIGTCRAVGTST

-1048 HMWIGTVNIAD
+1048 HMWIDTVSIGD

-1075 MIGTVNI
+1075 MIGRVNI

-1105 VGQIICQDGTVTINN
+1105 VGTVNCENGTVTINN

-1132 TVDSLVVSGTGTFEL
+1132 TVDSLVVRGTGTFEL
-1147 NGGNYHRDYSQYCD
+1147 NGGNYHRDYSEYCD
-1161 CTPNNDGS
+1161 CTLKNDGS

-1179 CKHVATTIVSDGLRY
+1179 CKLVATTIVSDGLRY

-1369 VTNKTKPKE
+1369 VTDKTKPKE

>member
-63 EPPQPTETPSTE
+63 EPPQPTEAPLTE
-75 GDGQN
+75 GDGQ
-80 GTQEPEAT
+80 GTTQESEAT
-88 PAPEVTAQP
+88 PTPEVTARP

-134 LAVQLGIGDLEN
+134 LAVQLGIDDLEN
-146 FRIWLDNEL
+146 FYIWLDNEL
-155 YILENAKVEANGKLY
+155 YILESAKVEANGKLY

-229 TPVTVADRMENDEN
+229 APVTVADRMEKDEN

-252 LTLKNGTVS
+252 LTLKNGIVS

-337 SSYIDTTA
+337 SAYIDA
-345 YECTKNEQTGL
+345 SVYECTLGDNGL

-615 TLSMASTATGNARF
+615 TLSMASTATGNAMF
-629 SIADGVTLTIKG
+629 SIAGGVTLTIKG

-861 GLADNVT
+861 ELADNVT

-879 SIKAGSSSVNI
+879 SIQAGSSSVNI

-981 DTTLAQRSVSIT
+981 DTTLAQRSVSVT

-1012 TGLTGNGAATGSL
+1012 TGLAGNGAATGSL
-1025 SIGTCRPVGTST
+1025 SIGTCRPVGTS
-1037 GAITIKGTNNK
+1037 
-1048 HMWIGTVNIAD
+1048 
-1059 GNKNVK
+1059 
-1065 IEGIS
+1065 
-1070 KNSPT
+1070 
-1075 MIGTVNI
+1075 
-1082 NGSSD
+1082 
-1087 ATFGDNTASSDT
+1087 
-1099 NDVKLE
+1099 
-1105 VGQIICQDGTVTINN
+1105 
-1120 GTYGKSYALDDT
+1120 
-1132 TVDSLVVSGTGTFEL
+1132 
-1147 NGGNYHRDYSQYCD
+1147 R
-1161 CTPNNDGS
+1161 
-1169 TQGQHYTHKE
+1169 
-1179 CKHVATTIVSDGLRY
+1179 
-1194 RVSTLAPVVIVPAS
+1194 
-1208 KEAAASITRGTQTS
+1208 TR
-1222 ITFVTDAPYYH
+1222 P
-1233 ECQTAGNRDLFG
+1233 R
-1245 VQVDNVYLTE
+1245 
-1255 GTQYTVAP
+1255 
-1263 YTYTH
+1263 
-1268 DGITETVTQVTL
+1268 
-1280 AASYV
+1280 
-1285 STLTATTHRVNLDTE
+1285 
-1300 VGKVTSYADGNPVQI
+1300 
-1315 RVTLATA
+1315 
-1322 NRRSGI
+1322 
-1328 IRTGDDSNI
+1328 
-1337 GLLIGIMVLALAVAV
+1337 
-1352 AVVVILKKKKSQ
+1352 
-1364 TDAND
+1364 
-1369 VTNKTKPKE
+1369 
-1378 PKE
+1378 

>member
-30 ADGAAVVEQTGD
+30 ADGAAVVEQSGD
-42 VPVSNPEQTGGD
+42 APVSNPEQTGGD
-54 AEQENPTTP
+54 AEQENPTAT
-63 EPPQPTETPSTE
+63 EPPQPTEEPSTD

-88 PAPEVTAQP
+88 LAPEVTAQP
-97 AADEGFFA
+97 ASDEGFFA
-105 ALTDAELSA
+105 ALTDAELST

-119 ARLGYN
+119 AQLGYT

-134 LAVQLGIGDLEN
+134 LAVQNGICDLEN
-146 FRIWLDNEL
+146 FYIWLDNEL

-229 TPVTVADRMENDEN
+229 APVTVTDKMEKDEN
-243 GDPVYSYAA
+243 GEPVYSYAA

-276 ALANVNVVGGI
+276 TLANVNVVGGI

-295 LTMLSIEPGDAFK
+295 LTTLSIEPGEAFK

-321 MDNAI
+321 AESGVS
-326 RITGGDFITDV
+326 ITGGDFITDV
-337 SSYIDTTA
+337 SAYIDPA
-345 YECTKNEQTGL
+345 VYECAKDDATGL

-362 KGADITSY
+362 KGAGESS
-370 TGDDAADAANGA
+370 A
-382 VVKVPSLKI
+382 K
-391 TAEPNAELDTAA
+391 TAPEMTLP
-403 DAALDNASVKLAGLE
+403 ALARTEVREGE
-418 SALKE
+418 V
-423 TSLAEI
+423 TLAEGVELENAAVALTGLNDALSESGAAEI
-429 IAAYE
+429 FAAYKE
-434 AAAPAQTQQ
+434 AAPAQTRQ
-443 ARGMSRAVV
+443 ARRAPRALML
-452 IAAGDENADN
+452 AAADGSAENADEKT
-462 AGNAADTSAVAD
+462 AADGIEMRLT
-474 GTELQLKV
+474 V
-482 KAVLAAAVEGSSVS
+482 KAELTAAVEGSSVS

-531 PKTVEHVH
+531 PKTLEHVH

-552 TYNNANGV
+552 TYNKGNGV

-565 SEFSEFKVTD
+565 SEFSTFNAND
-575 GDFQTAINSNT
+575 GDFQTQIQNASAG
-586 DGEITLG
+586 DEIKLS
-593 ENVDLTSII
+593 ENVTLTDKVVTID
-602 EIKKDI
+602 KNL
-608 TINLNGK
+608 TINLNGN
-615 TLSMASTATGNARF
+615 TLALTGTSAF
-629 SIADGVTLTIKG
+629 AVADGMTLTIKG

-653 YVANLGTGSELILG
+653 YVANLGTGSTLVLG
-667 DDTTTNAMNITVN
+667 DDTATNPMTVTVN
-680 TANPTPSGLLSA
+680 TTNGLVST
-692 GDNKS
+692 GNEKS

-712 TVAAGCTAMDNG
+712 TVAAGCTAMANSD
-724 NGTWTVGKPVAQITR
+724 GTWTVGKPVAQITR
-739 TVGSIAG
+739 TTGDITAG
-746 GNLTTE
+746 TFKTV
-752 TKYYDT
+752 T
-758 LKAAIAD
+758 LYFDKLSDAITA
-765 ANATTSTTR
+765 ANATTR
-774 ETIVLLANIDEGNIA
+774 ETIVLLANIDEGNIT

-841 SLNEVDVIGAAGN
+841 SLNEVDVIGATGN

-861 GLADNVT
+861 EVVDNVT
-868 LNMTRCGTVSG
+868 LNMTRCGTVNG
-879 SIKAGSSSVNI
+879 SIQAGASSVNI

-914 TVKKATVDGNIK
+914 TVKKAAVDGDIK

-941 EDSTAASIIVMADT
+941 EDSTAGSIIVIGDAAT
-955 AQVSD
+955 GSEL
-960 NANASFTAKNV
+960 ANASFTAKNV
-971 TASSITVGSA
+971 TANSITVGSS

-1000 VTVGNGF
+1000 VTIGNGF

-1012 TGLTGNGAATGSL
+1012 TGLTGNGAATNSL
-1025 SIGTCRPVGTST
+1025 SIGTCRAVGTST

-1048 HMWIGTVNIAD
+1048 HMWIDTVSIGD

-1075 MIGTVNI
+1075 MIGIVNI

-1105 VGQIICQDGTVTINN
+1105 VGTVNCENGTVTINN

-1132 TVDSLVVSGTGTFEL
+1132 TVDSLVVRGTGTFEL
-1147 NGGNYHRDYSQYCD
+1147 NGGNYHRDYSEYCD
-1161 CTPNNDGS
+1161 CTLKNDGS

-1179 CKHVATTIVSDGLRY
+1179 CKLVATTIVSDGLRY

-1369 VTNKTKPKE
+1369 VTDKTKPKE

>member
-42 VPVSNPEQTGGD
+42 APA
-54 AEQENPTTP
+54 AEQEPTGDDAEPETPTTP
-63 EPPQPTETPSTE
+63 EQTQPTEAPLTE
-75 GDGQN
+75 GDGQ
-80 GTQEPEAT
+80 GTTQESEAT
-88 PAPEVTAQP
+88 PTPEVTAQP

-105 ALTDAELSA
+105 ALTDAELST

-119 ARLGYN
+119 AQLGYT

-134 LAVQLGIGDLEN
+134 LAVQNGICDLEN
-146 FRIWLDNEL
+146 FYIWLDNEL

-229 TPVTVADRMENDEN
+229 APVTVADRMEKDEN

-276 ALANVNVVGGI
+276 TLANVNVVGGI

-295 LTMLSIEPGDAFK
+295 LTTLSIEPGDAFK

-321 MDNAI
+321 MENAI
-326 RITGGDFITDV
+326 SITGGDFITDV
-337 SSYIDTTA
+337 SAYIDA
-345 YECTKNEQTGL
+345 SVYECTKNEQTGL

-362 KGADITSY
+362 KGAGESS
-370 TGDDAADAANGA
+370 A
-382 VVKVPSLKI
+382 K
-391 TAEPNAELDTAA
+391 TAPEMTLP
-403 DAALDNASVKLAGLE
+403 ALARTEVREGE
-418 SALKE
+418 V
-423 TSLAEI
+423 TLAEGVELENAAVALTGLNDALSESGAAEI
-429 IAAYE
+429 FAAYKE
-434 AAAPAQTQQ
+434 AAPAQTRQ
-443 ARGMSRAVV
+443 ARRAPRALML
-452 IAAGDENADN
+452 AAADGSAENADEKT
-462 AGNAADTSAVAD
+462 AADGIEMRLT
-474 GTELQLKV
+474 V
-482 KAVLAAAVEGSSVS
+482 KAELTAAVEGSSVS

-552 TYNNANGV
+552 TYNNGSGV

-575 GDFQTAINSNT
+575 GDFQAAINSNT

-593 ENVDLTSII
+593 VNVELKSTI
-602 EIKKDI
+602 EINKNI

-615 TLSMASTATGNARF
+615 TLSMASTATGNAMF

-653 YVANLGTGSELILG
+653 YVANLGTGSTLVLG
-667 DDTTTNAMNITVN
+667 DDTATNPMTVTVN
-680 TANPTPSGLLSA
+680 TTNGLVST
-692 GDNKS
+692 GNEKS

-712 TVAAGCTAMDNG
+712 TVDASCTAMANSD
-724 NGTWTVGKPVAQITR
+724 GTWTVGKPVAQITR
-739 TVGSIAG
+739 TTGSIAG

-758 LKAAIAD
+758 LKAAIDD
-765 ANATTSTTR
+765 ANATTR
-774 ETIVLLANIDEGNIA
+774 ETIVLLANIDENPII

-820 EKLAYIT
+820 EKLVYIT

-841 SLNEVDVIGAAGN
+841 SLNEVDVIGATGN

-861 GLADNVT
+861 ELADNVT

-926 SIGTSTGSPLRSVSI
+926 SIGMSTGSPLRSVSI

-1000 VTVGNGF
+1000 VTIGNGF

-1012 TGLTGNGAATGSL
+1012 TGLTGNGAATNSL
-1025 SIGTCRPVGTST
+1025 SIGTCRAVGTST

-1048 HMWIGTVNIAD
+1048 HMWIDTVSIGD

-1075 MIGTVNI
+1075 MIGIVNI

-1120 GTYGKSYALDDT
+1120 GTYGKSCALDDT
-1132 TVDSLVVSGTGTFEL
+1132 TVDSLVVSGAGTFEL
-1147 NGGNYHRDYSQYCD
+1147 NGGNYHRDYSEYCD
-1161 CTPNNDGS
+1161 CTLKNDGS

-1179 CKHVATTIVSDGLRY
+1179 CKLVATTIVSDGLRY

-1369 VTNKTKPKE
+1369 MTNKTKPKE

>member
-30 ADGAAVVEQTGD
+30 ADGVAVVEQTGD

-97 AADEGFFA
+97 ADEGFFA

-146 FRIWLDNEL
+146 FYIWLDNEL
-155 YILENAKVEANGKLY
+155 YILESAKVEANGKLY

-195 AAVYGLEVPA
+195 AAVYGLEIPA

-214 GFALVLEM
+214 GFALVLEI

-229 TPVTVADRMENDEN
+229 APVTVADRMEKDKN

-362 KGADITSY
+362 KG
-370 TGDDAADAANGA
+370 TGESSA
-382 VVKVPSLKI
+382 K
-391 TAEPNAELDTAA
+391 TAPEMTLP
-403 DAALDNASVKLAGLE
+403 ALARTEVREGE
-418 SALKE
+418 V
-423 TSLAEI
+423 TLAEGVELENAAVALTGLNDALSESGAAEI
-429 IAAYE
+429 FAAYKE
-434 AAAPAQTQQ
+434 AAPAQTRQ
-443 ARGMSRAVV
+443 ARRAPRALML
-452 IAAGDENADN
+452 AAADGSAENADEKT
-462 AGNAADTSAVAD
+462 AADGIEMRLT
-474 GTELQLKV
+474 V
-482 KAVLAAAVEGSSVS
+482 KAELTAAVEGSSVS

-517 NGQAMLLSLYTGFL
+517 NGQAMLLSMYTGFL

-552 TYNNANGV
+552 TYNNGNGV

-565 SEFSEFKVTD
+565 SEFSTFNAND
-575 GDFQTAINSNT
+575 GDFQTQIQNASAG
-586 DGEITLG
+586 DEIKLS
-593 ENVDLTSII
+593 ENVTLTDKVVTID
-602 EIKKDI
+602 KNL
-608 TINLNGK
+608 TINLNGN
-615 TLSMASTATGNARF
+615 TLALTGTSAF
-629 SIADGVTLTIKG
+629 AVADGMTLTIKG
-641 GNVANSTLTAAN
+641 GNVANSTLKADN
-653 YVANLGTGSELILG
+653 YVANLGTGSALVLG
-667 DDTTTNAMNITVN
+667 DDYEKDLKLMTVTANTTN
-680 TANPTPSGLLSA
+680 GLVST
-692 GDNKS
+692 DNEKS

-712 TVAAGCTAMDNG
+712 TVAAGCTAMANSD
-724 NGTWTVGKPVAQITR
+724 GTWTVGKPVAQITR
-739 TVGSIAG
+739 TTGDITAG
-746 GNLTTE
+746 TFKTV
-752 TKYYDT
+752 T
-758 LKAAIAD
+758 LYFDKLSDAITA
-765 ANATTSTTR
+765 ANATTR
-774 ETIVLLANIDEGNIA
+774 ETIVLLANIDEGDIT
-789 IDKTVTINGTHQTV
+789 IDKTVTINGTHQSV

-820 EKLAYIT
+820 EKLTNIT
-827 GNITYPSSTAVVSL
+827 GVITYLSSTAGPTL
-841 SLNEVDVIGAAGN
+841 TLREIDTIGTEDTAATNAIEVGDGVA
-854 PTDANVI
+854 
-861 GLADNVT
+861 
-868 LNMTRCGTVSG
+868 LNMTSCGTVNG
-879 SIKAGSSSVNI
+879 SIQAGASSVNI
-890 NSVLAGASTN
+890 NSVLAGVSTN

-914 TVKKATVDGNIK
+914 TVKKATVDGDIK

-941 EDSTAASIIVMADT
+941 EDSTAASIIVMAET

-971 TASSITVGSA
+971 TANSITVGSA

-1000 VTVGNGF
+1000 VTIGNGF

-1012 TGLTGNGAATGSL
+1012 TGLTGNGAATNSL
-1025 SIGTCRPVGTST
+1025 SIGTCRAVGTST

-1048 HMWIGTVNIAD
+1048 HMWIDTVSIGD

-1075 MIGTVNI
+1075 MIGIVNI

-1105 VGQIICQDGTVTINN
+1105 VGTVNCENGTVTINN

-1132 TVDSLVVSGTGTFEL
+1132 TVDSLVVRGTGTFEL
-1147 NGGNYHRDYSQYCD
+1147 NGGNYHRDYSEYCD
-1161 CTPNNDGS
+1161 CTLKNDGS

-1179 CKHVATTIVSDGLRY
+1179 CKLVATTIVSDGLRY

-1369 VTNKTKPKE
+1369 VTDKTKPKE

>member
-30 ADGAAVVEQTGD
+30 TDGAAVVEQTGD
-42 VPVSNPEQTGGD
+42 APVSDPEQTGGD
-54 AEQENPTTP
+54 AEQENPTAT
-63 EPPQPTETPSTE
+63 EPPQPTEEPSTD

-88 PAPEVTAQP
+88 QTPEVTAQP

-105 ALTDAELSA
+105 ALSDEELSA

-119 ARLGYN
+119 AQLGYT

-134 LAVQLGIGDLEN
+134 LAVQNGIGDLEN
-146 FRIWLDNEL
+146 FYIWLDNEL
-155 YILENAKVEANGKLY
+155 YIIENAKVEANGKLY

-178 LLANDSARAVTA
+178 LLANDGARAVTA

-229 TPVTVADRMENDEN
+229 APVTVADRMEKDEN

-276 ALANVNVVGGI
+276 TLANVNVVGGI

-295 LTMLSIEPGDAFK
+295 LTTLSIEPGDAFK

-321 MDNAI
+321 MENAI
-326 RITGGDFITDV
+326 SITGGDFITDV
-337 SSYIDTTA
+337 SAYIDA
-345 YECTKNEQTGL
+345 SVYECTKNEQTGL

-362 KGADITSY
+362 KGAGESSAKT
-370 TGDDAADAANGA
+370 
-382 VVKVPSLKI
+382 VPEMTL
-391 TAEPNAELDTAA
+391 P
-403 DAALDNASVKLAGLE
+403 ALARTEVREGE
-418 SALKE
+418 V
-423 TSLAEI
+423 TLAEGVELENAAVALTGLNDALSESGAAEI
-429 IAAYE
+429 FAAYKE
-434 AAAPAQTQQ
+434 AAPAQTRQ
-443 ARGMSRAVV
+443 ARRAPRALML
-452 IAAGDENADN
+452 AAADGSAENADEKT
-462 AGNAADTSAVAD
+462 AADGIEMRLT
-474 GTELQLKV
+474 V
-482 KAVLAAAVEGSSVS
+482 KAELTAAVEGSSVS
-496 YEVKPYAV
+496 YKVKPYAV

-552 TYNNANGV
+552 TYNNGNGV

-575 GDFQTAINSNT
+575 GDFQAAINSNT

-593 ENVDLTSII
+593 VNVELKSTI
-602 EIKKDI
+602 EINKNI
-608 TINLNGK
+608 TINLNGM
-615 TLSMASTATGNARF
+615 TLSMANTATDNAMF
-629 SIADGVTLTIKG
+629 KITDGVTLTIKG
-641 GNVANSTLTAAN
+641 GNVKGSTLTGAN
-653 YVANLGTGSELILG
+653 YVADLGTGSTLVLG
-667 DDTTTNAMNITVN
+667 DDTATNPMTITVN
-680 TANPTPSGLLSA
+680 TANSTPSGLLSA

-697 VTIKCAT
+697 VTIKCAM

-712 TVAAGCTAMDNG
+712 TIASGCTAMANSD
-724 NGTWTVGKPVAQITR
+724 GTWTVGKPVAQITR
-739 TVGSIAG
+739 TTGDITAG
-746 GNLTTE
+746 TFKTV
-752 TKYYDT
+752 T
-758 LKAAIAD
+758 LYFDKLSDAITA
-765 ANATTSTTR
+765 ANATTR
-774 ETIVLLANIDEGNIA
+774 ETIVLLANIDEGDIT
-789 IDKTVTINGTHQTV
+789 IDKTVTINGTHQSV

-820 EKLAYIT
+820 EKLTNIT
-827 GNITYPSSTAVVSL
+827 GVITYLSSTAGPTL
-841 SLNEVDVIGAAGN
+841 TLREIDTIGTEDTAATNAIEVGDGVA
-854 PTDANVI
+854 
-861 GLADNVT
+861 
-868 LNMTRCGTVSG
+868 LNMTSCGTVNG
-879 SIKAGSSSVNI
+879 SIQAGASSVNI
-890 NSVLAGASTN
+890 NSVLAGVSTN

-914 TVKKATVDGNIK
+914 TVKKATVDGDIK

-941 EDSTAASIIVMADT
+941 EDSTAASIIVMAET

-971 TASSITVGSA
+971 TANSITVGSA

-1000 VTVGNGF
+1000 VTIGNGF

-1012 TGLTGNGAATGSL
+1012 TGLTGNGAATNSL
-1025 SIGTCRPVGTST
+1025 SIGTCRAVGTST

-1048 HMWIGTVNIAD
+1048 HMWIDTVSIGD

-1075 MIGTVNI
+1075 MIGIVNI

-1087 ATFGDNTASSDT
+1087 ATFGDNTSSSDT

-1105 VGQIICQDGTVTINN
+1105 VGTVNCENGTVTINN

-1132 TVDSLVVSGTGTFEL
+1132 TVDSLVVRGTGTFEL
-1147 NGGNYHRDYSQYCD
+1147 NGGNYHRDYSEYCD
-1161 CTPNNDGS
+1161 CTLKNDGS

-1179 CKHVATTIVSDGLRY
+1179 CKLVATTIVSDGLRY

-1369 VTNKTKPKE
+1369 VTDKTKPKE

>member
-42 VPVSNPEQTGGD
+42 APA
-54 AEQENPTTP
+54 AEQEPTGDDAEPETPTTP
-63 EPPQPTETPSTE
+63 EQTQPTEAPLTE
-75 GDGQN
+75 GDGQ
-80 GTQEPEAT
+80 GTTQESEAT
-88 PAPEVTAQP
+88 PTPEVTAQP

-105 ALTDAELSA
+105 ALTDAELST

-119 ARLGYN
+119 AQLGYT

-134 LAVQLGIGDLEN
+134 LAVQNGICDLEN
-146 FRIWLDNEL
+146 FYIWLDNEL

-229 TPVTVADRMENDEN
+229 APVTVADRMEKDEN
-243 GDPVYSYAA
+243 SDPVYSYAA

-276 ALANVNVVGGI
+276 TLANVNVVGGI

-295 LTMLSIEPGDAFK
+295 LTKLSIEPGDAFK

-321 MDNAI
+321 MENAI
-326 RITGGDFITDV
+326 SITGGDFITDV
-337 SSYIDTTA
+337 SAYIDA
-345 YECTKNEQTGL
+345 SVYECTKNEQTGL

-362 KGADITSY
+362 KGAGESS
-370 TGDDAADAANGA
+370 A
-382 VVKVPSLKI
+382 K
-391 TAEPNAELDTAA
+391 TAPEMTLP
-403 DAALDNASVKLAGLE
+403 ALARTEVREGE
-418 SALKE
+418 V
-423 TSLAEI
+423 TLAEGVELENAAVALTGLNDALSESGAAEI
-429 IAAYE
+429 FAAYKE
-434 AAAPAQTQQ
+434 AAPAQTRQ
-443 ARGMSRAVV
+443 ARRAPRALML
-452 IAAGDENADN
+452 AAADGSAENADEKT
-462 AGNAADTSAVAD
+462 AADGIEMRLT
-474 GTELQLKV
+474 V
-482 KAVLAAAVEGSSVS
+482 KAELTAAVEGSSVS

-552 TYNNANGV
+552 TYNNGSGV

-575 GDFQTAINSNT
+575 GDFQAAINSNT

-593 ENVDLTSII
+593 VNVELKSTI
-602 EIKKDI
+602 EINKNI

-615 TLSMASTATGNARF
+615 TLSMASTATGNAMF

-653 YVANLGTGSELILG
+653 YVANLGTGSTLVLG
-667 DDTTTNAMNITVN
+667 DDTATNPMTVTVN
-680 TANPTPSGLLSA
+680 TTNGLVST
-692 GDNKS
+692 GNEKS

-712 TVAAGCTAMDNG
+712 TVDAGCTAMANSD
-724 NGTWTVGKPVAQITR
+724 GTWTVGKPVAQITR
-739 TVGSIAG
+739 TTGSIAG

-758 LKAAIAD
+758 LKAAIDD
-765 ANATTSTTR
+765 ANATTR
-774 ETIVLLANIDEGNIA
+774 ETIVLLANIDENPII

-820 EKLAYIT
+820 EKLVYIT

-841 SLNEVDVIGAAGN
+841 SLNEVDVIGATGN

-861 GLADNVT
+861 ELADNVT

-926 SIGTSTGSPLRSVSI
+926 SIGMSTGSPLRSVSI

-1000 VTVGNGF
+1000 VTIGNGF

-1012 TGLTGNGAATGSL
+1012 TGLTGNGAATNSL
-1025 SIGTCRPVGTST
+1025 SIGTCRAVGTST

-1048 HMWIGTVNIAD
+1048 HMWIDTVSIGD

-1075 MIGTVNI
+1075 MIGIVNI

-1120 GTYGKSYALDDT
+1120 GTYGKSCALDDT
-1132 TVDSLVVSGTGTFEL
+1132 TVDSLVVSGAGTFEL
-1147 NGGNYHRDYSQYCD
+1147 NGGNYHRDYSEYCD
-1161 CTPNNDGS
+1161 CTLKNDGS

-1179 CKHVATTIVSDGLRY
+1179 CKLVATTIVSDGLRY

-1315 RVTLATA
+1315 RVTLATT

>member
-42 VPVSNPEQTGGD
+42 APA
-54 AEQENPTTP
+54 AEQEPTGDDAEPETPTTP
-63 EPPQPTETPSTE
+63 EQTQPTEAPSTE

-88 PAPEVTAQP
+88 PAPEVTARP

-146 FRIWLDNEL
+146 FYIWLDNEL
-155 YILENAKVEANGKLY
+155 YILESAKVEANGKLY

-195 AAVYGLEVPA
+195 AAVYGLEIPA

-229 TPVTVADRMENDEN
+229 APVTVTDKMEKDEN

-276 ALANVNVVGGI
+276 TLANVNVAGGI

-295 LTMLSIEPGDAFK
+295 LTTLSIEPGDAFK

-321 MDNAI
+321 MENAI

-337 SSYIDTTA
+337 SAYIDA
-345 YECTKNEQTGL
+345 SVYECTLGDNGL

-382 VVKVPSLKI
+382 VVKVQSLKI

-565 SEFSEFKVTD
+565 SEFSEFKVQAAVNSENAFTD
-575 GDFQTAINSNT
+575 AINT
-586 DGEITLG
+586 AADGGEITLDG
-593 ENVDLTSII
+593 DVSLTKTI
-602 EIKKDI
+602 DI
-608 TINLNGK
+608 NKNLTVNLNGK
-615 TLSMASTATGNARF
+615 TLSMTGTATDSVMFN
-629 SIADGVTLTIKG
+629 ITNGVTLTIKG
-641 GNVANSTLTAAN
+641 GGIGGTLESSGYIAA
-653 YVANLGTGSELILG
+653 VESGCTLVLG
-667 DDTTTNAMNITVN
+667 DEYTANMTNATFNA
-680 TANPTPSGLLSA
+680 TAPMQPAAVGQTTGNVKILCAVTSFNPSSY
-692 GDNKS
+692 
-697 VTIKCAT
+697 VTHPYAAT
-704 LNVDPSTY
+704 QN
-712 TVAAGCTAMDNG
+712 N
-724 NGTWTVGKPVAQITR
+724 NNTWTVDEYAAMLTKRSTIS
-739 TVGSIAG
+739 GS
-746 GNLTTE
+746 TTE
-752 TKYYDT
+752 YYKT
-758 LKAAIAD
+758 LALALG
-765 ANATTSTTR
+765 NVTATASTTQA
-774 ETIVLLANIDEGNIA
+774 EIDTITLLKDITEEVT
-789 IDKTVTINGTHQTV
+789 IDKSIII
-803 KYGITGN
+803 YGGGYKITGN
-810 VTVTAGSPTL
+810 VSLTKGTANNTL
-820 EKLAYIT
+820 VWLE
-827 GNITYPSSTAVVSL
+827 
-841 SLNEVDVIGAAGN
+841 
-854 PTDANVI
+854 NVAEI
-861 GLADNVT
+861 
-868 LNMTRCGTVSG
+868 
-879 SIKAGSSSVNI
+879 
-890 NSVLAGASTN
+890 
-900 TYITGSITAGTGNL
+900 TGNL
-914 TVKKATVDGNIK
+914 TATNAWLNMKNTSGYTKIGGSVNAKNVPQLLSSFSVSNVDVAGSISFDSSTNSFAVSSSKVAGDVSITKTAKELSLTTVDIT
-926 SIGTSTGSPLRSVSI
+926 GTLTVGAGASLNFRTG
-941 EDSTAASIIVMADT
+941 TAASITAQTDT
-955 AQVSD
+955 ASTSNTDVKLNSVKVASNIGSD
-960 NANASFTAKNV
+960 SEALGV
-971 TASSITVGSA
+971 ITVGMCRNVNCDAVTAASLTIA
-981 DTTLAQRSVSIT
+981 DSPEGSTIANNPTAVIKDSDI
-993 ECTVTDS
+993 DS
-1000 VTVGNGF
+1000 VTTGARMLKAGLNGLRASTAIVGKE
-1007 GTVSV
+1007 TSSV
-1012 TGLTGNGAATGSL
+1012 EIKSL
-1025 SIGTCRPVGTST
+1025 SAASNIGTLTIGDNCGTT
-1037 GAITIKGTNNK
+1037 TIEGNLNGKNTT
-1048 HMWIGTVNIAD
+1048 IGTL
-1059 GNKNVK
+1059 
-1065 IEGIS
+1065 
-1070 KNSPT
+1070 
-1075 MIGTVNI
+1075 TV
-1082 NGSSD
+1082 
-1087 ATFGDNTASSDT
+1087 
-1099 NDVKLE
+1099 
-1105 VGQIICQDGTVTINN
+1105 
-1120 GTYGKSYALDDT
+1120 
-1132 TVDSLVVSGTGTFEL
+1132 GTGTNPTLGANTSSNATNDQKLVITTINSQGRTTIESGKYETL
-1147 NGGNYHRDYSQYCD
+1147 NGDGTKNTFVLYGGNYQTDYSQYCACD
-1161 CTPNNDGS
+1161 QDSNTGYYDHYVCKYQTAEGRYRIEQLTPKVLSVTPSTVVRGTKTPVQIVVNVPYTHACNND
-1169 TQGQHYTHKE
+1169 
-1179 CKHVATTIVSDGLRY
+1179 
-1194 RVSTLAPVVIVPAS
+1194 TLTVTGVNNNS
-1208 KEAAASITRGTQTS
+1208 GTMAQS
-1222 ITFVTDAPYYH
+1222 LNYGTDY
-1233 ECQTAGNRDLFG
+1233 
-1245 VQVDNVYLTE
+1245 
-1255 GTQYTVAP
+1255 
-1263 YTYTH
+1263 
-1268 DGITETVTQVTL
+1268 TVTQETSKD
-1280 AASYV
+1280 AAGNDVPTGNSVITISGDYVAANTYQSYFV
-1285 STLTATTHRVNLDTE
+1285 DTQM
-1300 VGKVTSYADGNPVQI
+1300 GKVSATASV
-1315 RVTLATA
+1315 RTTLATA

-1352 AVVVILKKKKSQ
+1352 TVVVILKKKKSQ

>member
-30 ADGAAVVEQTGD
+30 ADGAAVVELTGD

-146 FRIWLDNEL
+146 FYIWLDNEL
-155 YILENAKVEANGKLY
+155 YILESAKVEANGKLY

-229 TPVTVADRMENDEN
+229 APVTVADRMENDEN

-362 KGADITSY
+362 KGTDITSY
-370 TGDDAADAANGA
+370 TSDDAANTANGA
-382 VVKVPSLKI
+382 AVKVPSLKI

-403 DAALDNASVKLAGLE
+403 DVALDNASVKLAGLE

-565 SEFSEFKVTD
+565 SEFSEFKVQAAVNTKD
-575 GDFQTAINSNT
+575 AFKSAIENATADDEIELNANIELDS
-586 DGEITLG
+586 EITIDKNL
-593 ENVDLTSII
+593 
-602 EIKKDI
+602 
-608 TINLNGK
+608 TINLNGFK
-615 TLSMASTATGNARF
+615 LTTASGTMFNITNGA
-629 SIADGVTLTIKG
+629 TLTVKG
-641 GNVANSTLTAAN
+641 GNVANSKLEVTSTAGAAAYIANIESGKLVLGDQAPAAN
-653 YVANLGTGSELILG
+653 MATFTASAPATGAGAALSVTVLCAKTSFDPSAYVSNPYVAQGNAADGWTVDEYAAKLTKVTASGVLGGGGTVTNVTYHKTLKDALDNVSSSSQIDEIELLRDIDLSAAG
-667 DDTTTNAMNITVN
+667 ETNPASVSTRVIISGASKYTIKGNISVGADSSAAVDAKTIQNVTIEGNMTVTTTKLN
-680 TANPTPSGLLSA
+680 L
-692 GDNKS
+692 
-697 VTIKCAT
+697 
-704 LNVDPSTY
+704 LNV
-712 TVAAGCTAMDNG
+712 
-724 NGTWTVGKPVAQITR
+724 
-739 TVGSIAG
+739 
-746 GNLTTE
+746 
-752 TKYYDT
+752 
-758 LKAAIAD
+758 
-765 ANATTSTTR
+765 
-774 ETIVLLANIDEGNIA
+774 
-789 IDKTVTINGTHQTV
+789 
-803 KYGITGN
+803 
-810 VTVTAGSPTL
+810 
-820 EKLAYIT
+820 
-827 GNITYPSSTAVVSL
+827 
-841 SLNEVDVIGAAGN
+841 EV
-854 PTDANVI
+854 
-861 GLADNVT
+861 
-868 LNMTRCGTVSG
+868 
-879 SIKAGSSSVNI
+879 
-890 NSVLAGASTN
+890 
-900 TYITGSITAGTGNL
+900 TGSITDSNGGSDLGLTNTNIAGALSVG
-914 TVKKATVDGNIK
+914 DGSK
-926 SIGTSTGSPLRSVSI
+926 LDFATGSAESIIATTTASTTNRDIKLSRVNVTNSIDVGAYSNVVCNSV
-941 EDSTAASIIVMADT
+941 TAASLTIADSPEGSTIANNPT
-955 AQVSD
+955 AVIKDSD
-960 NANASFTAKNV
+960 
-971 TASSITVGSA
+971 I
-981 DTTLAQRSVSIT
+981 
-993 ECTVTDS
+993 DS
-1000 VTVGNGF
+1000 VTTGARMLKAELNGLRASTAIVGKE
-1007 GTVSV
+1007 TSSV
-1012 TGLTGNGAATGSL
+1012 EIKSL
-1025 SIGTCRPVGTST
+1025 SAASNIGTLTIGDNCGTT
-1037 GAITIKGTNNK
+1037 TIEGNLNGKNTT
-1048 HMWIGTVNIAD
+1048 IGTL
-1059 GNKNVK
+1059 
-1065 IEGIS
+1065 
-1070 KNSPT
+1070 
-1075 MIGTVNI
+1075 TV
-1082 NGSSD
+1082 
-1087 ATFGDNTASSDT
+1087 
-1099 NDVKLE
+1099 
-1105 VGQIICQDGTVTINN
+1105 
-1120 GTYGKSYALDDT
+1120 
-1132 TVDSLVVSGTGTFEL
+1132 GTGTNPTLGANTSSNATNDQKLVITTINSQGRTTIESGKYETL
-1147 NGGNYHRDYSQYCD
+1147 NGDGTKNTFVLYGGNYPTDYSQYCACD
-1161 CTPNNDGS
+1161 QDSNTGYYDHYVCKYQTAEGRYRIEQLTPKVLSVTPSTVVRGTKTPVQIVVNVPYTHACNND
-1169 TQGQHYTHKE
+1169 
-1179 CKHVATTIVSDGLRY
+1179 
-1194 RVSTLAPVVIVPAS
+1194 TLTVTGVNNNS
-1208 KEAAASITRGTQTS
+1208 GTMAQ
-1222 ITFVTDAPYYH
+1222 FLNYGTDY
-1233 ECQTAGNRDLFG
+1233 
-1245 VQVDNVYLTE
+1245 
-1255 GTQYTVAP
+1255 
-1263 YTYTH
+1263 
-1268 DGITETVTQVTL
+1268 TVTQETSKD
-1280 AASYV
+1280 AAGNDVPTGNSVITISGDYVAANTYQSYFV
-1285 STLTATTHRVNLDTE
+1285 DTQM
-1300 VGKVTSYADGNPVQI
+1300 GKVSATASV
-1315 RVTLATA
+1315 RTTLATA

>member
-63 EPPQPTETPSTE
+63 EPPQPTEAPLTE
-75 GDGQN
+75 GDGQ
-80 GTQEPEAT
+80 GTTQESEAT
-88 PAPEVTAQP
+88 PTPEVTARP

-134 LAVQLGIGDLEN
+134 LAVQLGIDDLEN
-146 FRIWLDNEL
+146 FYIWLDNEL
-155 YILENAKVEANGKLY
+155 YILESAKVEANGKLY

-229 TPVTVADRMENDEN
+229 APVTVADRMEKDEN

-252 LTLKNGTVS
+252 LTLKNGIVS

-337 SSYIDTTA
+337 SAYIDA
-345 YECTKNEQTGL
+345 SVYECTLGDNGL

-565 SEFSEFKVTD
+565 SEFSETAVYFKER
-575 GDFQTAINSNT
+575 FSLK
-586 DGEITLG
+586 ESL
-593 ENVDLTSII
+593 E
-602 EIKKDI
+602 EIKKI
-608 TINLNGK
+608 WNN
-615 TLSMASTATGNARF
+615 M
-629 SIADGVTLTIKG
+629 
-641 GNVANSTLTAAN
+641 
-653 YVANLGTGSELILG
+653 
-667 DDTTTNAMNITVN
+667 
-680 TANPTPSGLLSA
+680 
-692 GDNKS
+692 
-697 VTIKCAT
+697 
-704 LNVDPSTY
+704 
-712 TVAAGCTAMDNG
+712 
-724 NGTWTVGKPVAQITR
+724 
-739 TVGSIAG
+739 
-746 GNLTTE
+746 
-752 TKYYDT
+752 
-758 LKAAIAD
+758 
-765 ANATTSTTR
+765 
-774 ETIVLLANIDEGNIA
+774 A
-789 IDKTVTINGTHQTV
+789 IDKY
-803 KYGITGN
+803 K
-810 VTVTAGSPTL
+810 
-820 EKLAYIT
+820 
-827 GNITYPSSTAVVSL
+827 
-841 SLNEVDVIGAAGN
+841 NEVKLKKGVMPVLELLRDKGYKTGIA
-854 PTDANVI
+854 T
-861 GLADNVT
+861 
-868 LNMTRCGTVSG
+868 S
-879 SIKAGSSSVNI
+879 
-890 NSVLAGASTN
+890 NSM
-900 TYITGSITAGTGNL
+900 
-914 TVKKATVDGNIK
+914 
-926 SIGTSTGSPLRSVSI
+926 
-941 EDSTAASIIVMADT
+941 E
-955 AQVSD
+955 
-960 NANASFTAKNV
+960 
-971 TASSITVGSA
+971 
-981 DTTLAQRSVSIT
+981 
-993 ECTVTDS
+993 
-1000 VTVGNGF
+1000 
-1007 GTVSV
+1007 
-1012 TGLTGNGAATGSL
+1012 
-1025 SIGTCRPVGTST
+1025 
-1037 GAITIKGTNNK
+1037 
-1048 HMWIGTVNIAD
+1048 
-1059 GNKNVK
+1059 
-1065 IEGIS
+1065 
-1070 KNSPT
+1070 
-1075 MIGTVNI
+1075 
-1082 NGSSD
+1082 
-1087 ATFGDNTASSDT
+1087 
-1099 NDVKLE
+1099 
-1105 VGQIICQDGTVTINN
+1105 
-1120 GTYGKSYALDDT
+1120 
-1132 TVDSLVVSGTGTFEL
+1132 
-1147 NGGNYHRDYSQYCD
+1147 
-1161 CTPNNDGS
+1161 
-1169 TQGQHYTHKE
+1169 
-1179 CKHVATTIVSDGLRY
+1179 
-1194 RVSTLAPVVIVPAS
+1194 
-1208 KEAAASITRGTQTS
+1208 
-1222 ITFVTDAPYYH
+1222 
-1233 ECQTAGNRDLFG
+1233 
-1245 VQVDNVYLTE
+1245 
-1255 GTQYTVAP
+1255 
-1263 YTYTH
+1263 
-1268 DGITETVTQVTL
+1268 
-1280 AASYV
+1280 
-1285 STLTATTHRVNLDTE
+1285 
-1300 VGKVTSYADGNPVQI
+1300 
-1315 RVTLATA
+1315 
-1322 NRRSGI
+1322 
-1328 IRTGDDSNI
+1328 
-1337 GLLIGIMVLALAVAV
+1337 LALACIEANGIKKYFDAIVTGCDVGAGKP
-1352 AVVVILKKKKSQ
+1352 APDIYLKNAKIC
-1364 TDAND
+1364 N
-1369 VTNKTKPKE
+1369 VLPKE
-1378 PKE
+1378 SLVFEDVVQGIEAGHNAGMRVCAVFDEYSVYIDEEKHRKADYYINDFNEVIKELRKAEI

>member
-88 PAPEVTAQP
+88 PAPEVTARP

-146 FRIWLDNEL
+146 FYIWLDNEL
-155 YILENAKVEANGKLY
+155 YILESAKVEANGKLY

-195 AAVYGLEVPA
+195 AAVYGLEIPA

-229 TPVTVADRMENDEN
+229 APVTVTDKMEKDEN

-276 ALANVNVVGGI
+276 TLANVNVAGGI

-295 LTMLSIEPGDAFK
+295 LTTLSIEPGDAFK

-337 SSYIDTTA
+337 SAYIDA
-345 YECTKNEQTGL
+345 SVYECTLGDNGL

-565 SEFSEFKVTD
+565 SEFSEFKVQAAVNTKD
-575 GDFQTAINSNT
+575 AFKSAIENATADDEIELNANIELDS
-586 DGEITLG
+586 EITIDKNL
-593 ENVDLTSII
+593 
-602 EIKKDI
+602 
-608 TINLNGK
+608 TINLNGFK
-615 TLSMASTATGNARF
+615 LTTTSGTMFNITNGA
-629 SIADGVTLTIKG
+629 TLTIKG
-641 GNVANSTLTAAN
+641 GNMANSKLEVTSAAGTTAYIASVESGSLVLGDAAPVTYMATFTASAPATGTGATSVTILSAKTSFPPN
-653 YVANLGTGSELILG
+653 AYVSNPYVAQG
-667 DDTTTNAMNITVN
+667 DATDGWTVDEYAAKLTKFTASGIIGGGGTTTNEVKYYKTLKEALGNVSSSSQIDEIELLRSIDLEAIDEINPASVSTRVIISGASKYTIKGNISVG
-680 TANPTPSGLLSA
+680 ADSSA
-692 GDNKS
+692 AVDAKTIQN
-697 VTIKCAT
+697 VTIEGIMTVTTTKLNL
-704 LNVDPSTY
+704 LNV
-712 TVAAGCTAMDNG
+712 
-724 NGTWTVGKPVAQITR
+724 
-739 TVGSIAG
+739 
-746 GNLTTE
+746 
-752 TKYYDT
+752 
-758 LKAAIAD
+758 
-765 ANATTSTTR
+765 
-774 ETIVLLANIDEGNIA
+774 
-789 IDKTVTINGTHQTV
+789 
-803 KYGITGN
+803 
-810 VTVTAGSPTL
+810 
-820 EKLAYIT
+820 
-827 GNITYPSSTAVVSL
+827 
-841 SLNEVDVIGAAGN
+841 EV
-854 PTDANVI
+854 
-861 GLADNVT
+861 
-868 LNMTRCGTVSG
+868 
-879 SIKAGSSSVNI
+879 
-890 NSVLAGASTN
+890 
-900 TYITGSITAGTGNL
+900 TGSITDSNGGSDLGLTNTNIAGALRVG
-914 TVKKATVDGNIK
+914 DGSK
-926 SIGTSTGSPLRSVSI
+926 LDFATGSAESIIATTTASTTNRDIKLSRVNVTNSIDVGAYSNVVCNSV
-941 EDSTAASIIVMADT
+941 TAASLTIADSPEGSTIANNPT
-955 AQVSD
+955 AVIKDSD
-960 NANASFTAKNV
+960 
-971 TASSITVGSA
+971 I
-981 DTTLAQRSVSIT
+981 
-993 ECTVTDS
+993 DS
-1000 VTVGNGF
+1000 VTTGARMLKAELNGLRASTAIVGKE
-1007 GTVSV
+1007 TSSV
-1012 TGLTGNGAATGSL
+1012 EIKSL
-1025 SIGTCRPVGTST
+1025 SAASNIGTLTIGDNCGTT
-1037 GAITIKGTNNK
+1037 TIEGNLNGKNTT
-1048 HMWIGTVNIAD
+1048 IGTL
-1059 GNKNVK
+1059 
-1065 IEGIS
+1065 
-1070 KNSPT
+1070 
-1075 MIGTVNI
+1075 TV
-1082 NGSSD
+1082 
-1087 ATFGDNTASSDT
+1087 
-1099 NDVKLE
+1099 
-1105 VGQIICQDGTVTINN
+1105 
-1120 GTYGKSYALDDT
+1120 
-1132 TVDSLVVSGTGTFEL
+1132 GTGTNPTLGANTSSNATNDQKLVITTINSQGRTTIESGKYETL
-1147 NGGNYHRDYSQYCD
+1147 NGDGTKNTFVLYGGNYPTDYSQYCACD
-1161 CTPNNDGS
+1161 QDSNTGYYDHYVCKYQTAEGRYRIEQLTPKVLSVTPSTVVRGTKTPVQIVVNVPYTHACNND
-1169 TQGQHYTHKE
+1169 
-1179 CKHVATTIVSDGLRY
+1179 
-1194 RVSTLAPVVIVPAS
+1194 TLTVIGVNNNS
-1208 KEAAASITRGTQTS
+1208 GTMAQPLEYG
-1222 ITFVTDAPYYH
+1222 TDY
-1233 ECQTAGNRDLFG
+1233 
-1245 VQVDNVYLTE
+1245 
-1255 GTQYTVAP
+1255 
-1263 YTYTH
+1263 
-1268 DGITETVTQVTL
+1268 TVTQETSKD
-1280 AASYV
+1280 AAGNDVPTGNSVITISGDYVAANTYQSYFV
-1285 STLTATTHRVNLDTE
+1285 DTQM
-1300 VGKVTSYADGNPVQI
+1300 GKVSATASV
-1315 RVTLATA
+1315 RTTLATA

-1328 IRTGDDSNI
+1328 IRTGDDSSI

-1352 AVVVILKKKKSQ
+1352 TVVVILKKKKSQ